1 MNTDLNNLHNLKKED
16 RKAIIEYLDQVSN
29 LDEVVMILS
38 GSYGAKSKEECTIR
52 LRNIDLWIDAHI
64 KERTYLHSFR
74 LHVRKKMNELE
85 VEPWPDYVY
94 SDINHFK
101 KH

>member
-1 MNTDLNNLHNLKKED
+1 MNTDLNNLYKLTKEN

-38 GSYGAKSKEECTIR
+38 GSYSLRSKEQCAIR
-52 LRNIDLWIDAHI
+52 FRNIDLWIDAHI

-74 LHVRKKMNELE
+74 LHVRKEMNELG

-94 SDINHFK
+94 RDSNHFK
-101 KH
+101 KD

>member
-1 MNTDLNNLHNLKKED
+1 MNLDLNNLFKLNKEE
-16 RKAIIEYLDQVSN
+16 RKAIVDYMDQVSN

-38 GSYGAKSKEECTIR
+38 GSYSQKSKETCTTR

-64 KERTYLHSFR
+64 KKRPYLNAFR
-74 LHVRKKMNELE
+74 LHVRKKMNDLR

-94 SDINHFK
+94 ETENHFK
-101 KH
+101 K